1 MSFQVSGIFL
11 YGYNRQRRILELRTG
26 RLNIITGGSKTG
38 KTTLIEIMEYCLG
51 STECGIPEGVIRR
64 TVEWVGIRLQVADGD
79 VFIAR
84 RMPIR
89 GQSTSSD
96 VFYAVGR
103 DMVLPDH
110 SDLGQ
115 TTNPDALKQLLAGHA
130 GIAPNLHEPP
140 PGQTRRPLTANI
152 VHALFYCFQQQ
163 SEIIS
168 NRHLF
173 HKQSDQWIPLA
184 IRDTLPYFL
193 GAVNEEHVAK
203 LAELRLLGQRLRG
216 LERRLA
222 EHESVRGRGVSRA
235 HELASE
241 AVDIGLRESGSVPE
255 EWDECVAFLRD
266 ITSTPLPDEEVEISD
281 EGEEFVRLQDERI
294 QYTHDVH
301 RIKEQLLAAQALS
314 ADRREYSVEGR
325 EQLVRL
331 QSVGLFGPINA
342 PDQNVCP
349 LCQSSLSDEDV
360 VPAVADL
367 QESIA
372 ELEGHIRTVE
382 DRSPQMLQVVQTLQ
396 GRLAE
401 AQQRLREN
409 RESLEALQA
418 SHQRLEEL
426 RDRSARRAHVLGRIG
441 LFLESLPHLEDMS
454 NLRNQIADLKSQIG
468 LLEEELSD
476 EVVQERIQS
485 IVSNLSRDMNRW
497 AEELQLEHSEHPL
510 RLDLKRLTVVSD
522 SHSGPIPMERMGS
535 GENWVGYHL
544 IAHLALHKW
553 FVEQGRPVPRF
564 LFIDQPSQVYFPEDR
579 DWEQGVSNAPGED
592 RVAVGR
598 MYQLSLK
605 VVEQLAPAFQVIM
618 TDHANIEEP
627 WFQDCVVERWREGRK
642 LVPIEWEV
650 EAEG

>member
-1 MSFQVSGIFL
+1 
-11 YGYNRQRRILELRTG
+11 
-26 RLNIITGGSKTG
+26 
-38 KTTLIEIMEYCLG
+38 
-51 STECGIPEGVIRR
+51 
-64 TVEWVGIRLQVADGD
+64 
-79 VFIAR
+79 
-84 RMPIR
+84 
-89 GQSTSSD
+89 
-96 VFYAVGR
+96 
-103 DMVLPDH
+103 
-110 SDLGQ
+110 
-115 TTNPDALKQLLAGHA
+115 
-130 GIAPNLHEPP
+130 
-140 PGQTRRPLTANI
+140 
-152 VHALFYCFQQQ
+152 
-163 SEIIS
+163 
-168 NRHLF
+168 
-173 HKQSDQWIPLA
+173 
-184 IRDTLPYFL
+184 
-193 GAVNEEHVAK
+193 
-203 LAELRLLGQRLRG
+203 
-216 LERRLA
+216 
-222 EHESVRGRGVSRA
+222 
-235 HELASE
+235 
-241 AVDIGLRESGSVPE
+241 
-255 EWDECVAFLRD
+255 
-266 ITSTPLPDEEVEISD
+266 
-281 EGEEFVRLQDERI
+281 LQDERI